1 MTFEP
6 TGDMCALLLVGV
18 AHAFGKVG
26 HVQRSVRKTAN
37 RTLKEL
43 EGSERGLNTSP
54 NARIWSFLDTP
65 FFASLATALSYSSI
79 LPRTSRGSGYILALC
94 LCTSVS

>member
-1 MTFEP
+1 MPRARISMTFEP
-6 TGDMCALLLVGV
+6 TGNTCALLLVGV

-43 EGSERGLNTSP
+43 EGSERGSNTSP
-54 NARIWSFLDTP
+54 NARIWSFLDTAILC
-65 FFASLATALSYSSI
+65 FASRCSLVLIDLAADFT
-79 LPRTSRGSGYILALC
+79 G
-94 LCTSVS
+94 